1 MGLLMARMTPND
13 IKMTSNLWQK
23 SWKFGWVVW
32 KGPGQMDRKAR
43 PVTSS
48 ITNIIRRATLEM
60 QQYIFTFNSSFL
72 TKIRGV
78 LRQAPSY
85 LSQQPSSNTMTCYLL
100 CLLDL
105 TNGPVQDPQDHQYQ
119 FLVQYV
125 FQNIKTILNHLFFM
139 GFFSH
144 AYLGK
149 IFLMAET
156 IVKKHV
162 VFVP

>member
-105 TNGPVQDPQDHQYQ
+105 TNGPVQDPQDH
-119 FLVQYV
+119 
-125 FQNIKTILNHLFFM
+125 
-139 GFFSH
+139 
-144 AYLGK
+144 
-149 IFLMAET
+149 
-156 IVKKHV
+156 
-162 VFVP
+162 